1 VARMKA
7 VMKSVSTEI
16 FENII
21 DRKCSVLNSK
31 TTPNC
36 ETPFKVYVYCN
47 KAKNQWRFS
56 DYEGSYKN
64 SAGEFVCAQQR
75 VAAEFVCDS
84 TANGWHISDLKIYD
98 TPKKLSEFRRPL
110 DRVWG
115 SYCNDYCDPGCVS
128 FGSTDYS
135 CNDYWNWEKG
145 LTRPPLSW
153 QYVEDLG
160 EAK

>member
-1 VARMKA
+1 MKA
-7 VMKSVSTEI
+7 VIKSVSTEI

-21 DRKCSVLNSK
+21 YKKCSVLNSK

-56 DYEGSYKN
+56 DYEGAYEN
-64 SAGEFVCAQQR
+64 SKGEIICAQQR

-98 TPKKLSEFRRPL
+98 TPKKLSEFGKKCDNANEIHCRDCTLLKEWDSCCSVMSKPL
-110 DRVWG
+110 
-115 SYCNDYCDPGCVS
+115 
-128 FGSTDYS
+128 
-135 CNDYWNWEKG
+135 K
-145 LTRPPLSW
+145 RPPSNW

-160 EAK
+160 EVK